1 MKNSCLII
9 LILMFTGCIK
19 KDDINI
25 SLNIG
30 CEEECGEWER
40 CSNVSNSWSYDWQ
53 CTPLL
58 GLYTN
63 HGHWSG
69 ELNINDDLGNSYF
82 QEILNL
88 DALCA
93 DPSFYFNS
101 SVWKYIMLP
110 YPISEYSF
118 YSNNGF
124 YPDSD
129 LNWIDLEFTNPVTLE
144 FIINDSIYDPFVES
158 VVFYQG
164 GGQIKNTNGSASAI
178 LEFNCNYFFNNSTY
192 SVNFSATR

>member
-1 MKNSCLII
+1 MKNSYLII
-9 LILMFTGCIK
+9 LILMFTSCVK

-40 CSNVSNSWSYDWQ
+40 CSNVSNNWSYDWQ

-88 DALCA
+88 NALCA

-101 SVWKYIMLP
+101 SMCKYIM
-110 YPISEYSF
+110 
-118 YSNNGF
+118 
-124 YPDSD
+124 
-129 LNWIDLEFTNPVTLE
+129 
-144 FIINDSIYDPFVES
+144 
-158 VVFYQG
+158 
-164 GGQIKNTNGSASAI
+164 
-178 LEFNCNYFFNNSTY
+178 
-192 SVNFSATR
+192 